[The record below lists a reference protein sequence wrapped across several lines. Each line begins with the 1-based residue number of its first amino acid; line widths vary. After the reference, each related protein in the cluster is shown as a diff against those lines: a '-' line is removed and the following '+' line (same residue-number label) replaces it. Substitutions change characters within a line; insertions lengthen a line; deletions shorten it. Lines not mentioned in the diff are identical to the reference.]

1 MKPRT
6 SVKNGVRRDVKIGI
20 GVKNGVRRDACKHV
34 ENACKHVENA
44 CKHAKNNIKRDDYRQ
59 SSVYMTFFEKISL
72 IMTRAEE
79 LSTKELPLIDIN
91 DLPIEYKDTSDF
103 EKQIAIKE
111 LEMGYLNHYWL
122 ERKLPDGSKER
133 FYISEMI
140 IPE

>member
-1 MKPRT
+1 MKPRNNVRNNARNDIRIGVENACKH
-6 SVKNGVRRDVKIGI
+6 VKN
-20 GVKNGVRRDACKHV
+20 ACKHV
-34 ENACKHVENA
+34 ENACKHVEN
-44 CKHAKNNIKRDDYRQ
+44 NDYRQ